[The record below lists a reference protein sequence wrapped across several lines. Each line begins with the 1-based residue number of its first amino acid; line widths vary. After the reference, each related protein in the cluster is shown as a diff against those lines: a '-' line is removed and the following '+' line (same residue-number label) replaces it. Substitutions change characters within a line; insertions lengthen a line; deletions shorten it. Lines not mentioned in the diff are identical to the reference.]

1 MTHTAVAL
9 IVASPG
15 PVRSS
20 IQTLLQTIPEIE
32 IVAEARDIEAV
43 LDGRIELKPDLIL
56 LDADL
61 CRDRLTEI
69 IPHARRRW
77 AHAHILVL
85 AENESQRQAALTA
98 GADAVLLAGFRAA
111 RFVALVREVFA

>member
-9 IVASPG
+9 IVVSPG

-32 IVAEARDIEAV
+32 IVAEARAIEAV

-56 LDADL
+56 LDAGL

-69 IPHARRRW
+69 IPQFRRRW

-85 AENESQRQAALTA
+85 VGSEAQRVAALA
-98 GADAVLLAGFRAA
+98 AEADAVLLSGFRAVH
-111 RFVALVREVFA
+111 FVSLVREALT